1 MTNSNDTASSCLKKS
16 FPEKLADWLF
26 KTSSNW
32 RNVRG
37 FLLIAALT
45 CISISF
51 NVELGRLSAVDE
63 TSATL
68 LPVGYALLDLASL
81 FISGYLG
88 IKAVSKIRKIIAF
101 TWFTF
106 LLALSLWAAATF
118 TISIDTQVEYKDNYE
133 VIKNKKEDIASLAIQ
148 VNSWT
153 TKVVETTRYSTSYQ
167 RELNS
172 IKDQKRQAE
181 AELKAIEDQT
191 PKPLMAIY
199 DRAAPYTP
207 FSAETLN
214 LIIRL
219 CWAAAMTISPLLLGL
234 LLVTNDAKNRN
245 NSASQDSST
254 REKKSLKTRIND
266 FIRRQKVKR
275 FIARSTAY
283 NMKAKQQQL
292 ERQKPLKIEPHQH
305 DIMPTTT
312 TFKTAHAA
320 LKDSEI
326 AALDREKIELDR
338 EIIELEK
345 QEKINGIKGHN
356 RHTETLSLNGLK
368 YAQAWLEKVGEG
380 QRITRAKLT
389 TVSKLKSREAVSKV
403 ITALIEA
410 NQLVQRD
417 NGHYY
422 KVG

>member
-1 MTNSNDTASSCLKKS
+1 M
-16 FPEKLADWLF
+16 ADWLF

-32 RNVRG
+32 RNVLG
-37 FLLIAALT
+37 FILVAALT
-45 CISISF
+45 VISLSF
-51 NVELGRLSAVDE
+51 NVELGKLSSVDDV
-63 TSATL
+63 SSLL
-68 LPVGYALLDLASL
+68 LPIGYALLDLASL

-88 IKAVSKIRKIIAF
+88 IKAVSLLRKIIAF
-101 TWFTF
+101 TWFTY

-118 TISIDTQVEYKDNYE
+118 TISIDSRVENADLVEAIERQKATVKRLERQVEKWT
-133 VIKNKKEDIASLAIQ
+133 KN
-148 VNSWT
+148 
-153 TKVVETTRYSTSYQ
+153 VEETEKYPTSYQ
-167 RELNS
+167 RTLDEKTAKYNAA
-172 IKDQKRQAE
+172 D
-181 AELKAIEDQT
+181 AELKALEAQNT
-191 PKPLMAIY
+191 PPTLAIY
-199 DRAAPYTP
+199 ERLEPYTS
-207 FSAETLN
+207 FDAETLN
-214 LIIRL
+214 LFVRL
-219 CWAAAMTISPLLLGL
+219 AWAAAMTISPLLLGL
-234 LLVTNDAKNRN
+234 LLATNNPKDLN
-245 NSASQDSST
+245 NSASQDSLT

-292 ERQKPLKIEPHQH
+292 ERQRALKIEPHQH

-320 LKDSEI
+320 LSDSQNV
-326 AALDREKIELDR
+326 ALDKPE
-338 EIIELEK
+338 
-345 QEKINGIKGHN
+345 INGIKGHN